1 MRPGW
6 LARVALCSAAL
17 GSPGTA
23 AAQTTALLGA
33 TLLDGTGRAAV
44 KDAAV
49 VVRGDSI
56 ACAGP
61 RAACPVP
68 AGAKTVDLA
77 GHWIT
82 PGLVDSHVHFSQT
95 GWADGRPDSL
105 DVRGTHPYERT
116 SGELAANPER
126 LFRSFLCS
134 GVTAV
139 FDVGGYPWTFG
150 LQGRSAGEDAPH
162 VRSAGPL
169 LSTRDH
175 WLNLP
180 AERQFIHLDSP
191 EAAER
196 GVAYLQARGASAV
209 KIWYIPVRDKPREAM
224 AAWVTAAGD
233 AARKAGLPLIVHAT
247 GLDEAKTAVRA
258 GAKLLV
264 HGVDDRPVDD
274 EFLALLRQKGTIYCP
289 TLIVS
294 RGYVRMFEAAVARKA
309 AEIDD
314 PNGCVSPWVR
324 ERVAATASV
333 DPKLLGSVDV
343 VARAARTSEREKTMA
358 GNLKRVAEAGLPI
371 AMGTD
376 AGNPMTLHGPSV
388 YGEMEAMQ
396 TAGLS
401 PMQVLV
407 ASTSVA
413 ARAMGIES
421 RAGTVEKGKLADL
434 VVLGADPA
442 ADVRN
447 WRRIRFVVRAG
458 QPKTPAELRESR

>member
-1 MRPGW
+1 MR
-6 LARVALCSAAL
+6 RAAI
-17 GSPGTA
+17 GSLFLA
-23 AAQTTALLGA
+23 AAAPLAAQQTTALLGA
-33 TLLDGTGRAAV
+33 TLLDGTGRDPV

-49 VVRGDSI
+49 VIRGDAV
-56 ACAGP
+56 ACAGT

-68 AGAKTVDLA
+68 QGAKTVDLA
-77 GHWIT
+77 GHFIT

-116 SGELAANPER
+116 SAELAANPGR
-126 LFRSFLCS
+126 LFNSFLCS

-139 FDVGGYPWTFG
+139 FDVGGYPWTLG
-150 LQGRSAGEDAPH
+150 LQPTQADAPH
-162 VRSAGPL
+162 VRAAGPL
-169 LSTRDH
+169 MSTRDH

-191 EAAER
+191 EAADR
-196 GVAYLQARGASAV
+196 GVAYLKARGAAAV
-209 KIWYIPVRDKPREAM
+209 KVWYIPQRDKPKDALAGWVM
-224 AAWVTAAGD
+224 ATGD
-233 AARKAGLPLIVHAT
+233 GARKAGLPLIVHAT
-247 GLDEAKTAVRA
+247 GLDEAKVAVRA

-274 EFLALLRQKGTIYCP
+274 EFIALLREKGTLYCP

-309 AEIDD
+309 PEIDD

-324 ERVAATASV
+324 ERVAATAAV
-333 DPKLLGSVDV
+333 DPKLLANVDV
-343 VARAARTSEREKTMA
+343 AARSARTVEREKTAAANLETVAAA
-358 GNLKRVAEAGLPI
+358 GIPI

-388 YGEMEAMQ
+388 YAEMEAMHA
-396 TAGLS
+396 AGMT

-407 ASTSVA
+407 ASTATA

-434 VVLGADPA
+434 VVLTADPT
-442 ADVRN
+442 ADVKN

-458 QPKTPAELRESR
+458 QPRTPAELRE